1 MRSPTASGIARVAY
15 EATRAY
21 SSLLGH
27 VARPDWPVASPRQR
41 RDALLGVQAVL
52 SGEAR
57 SGALLHELWIKT
69 RAGRP
74 AEGSV
79 AQRYAELAITERR
92 RILLFRAVVLA
103 LVDGPC
109 SGYSHDQDCPTLDD
123 HDCHLDTCVSR
134 FGIPP
139 GFWRALLGTPEG
151 PELALCS

>member
-27 VARPDWPVASPRQR
+27 AARPDWAAASPRQR
-41 RDALLGVQAVL
+41 RDVLLGVKAVL

-57 SGALLHELWIKT
+57 SGAHLHALWMAS
-69 RAGRP
+69 RAARL
-74 AEGSV
+74 
-79 AQRYAELAITERR
+79 AQAARVPRYADIDIVERR

-109 SGYSHDQDCPTLDD
+109 SGYCHDADCPTVDD

-134 FGIPP
+134 FGVPP
-139 GFWRALLGTPEG
+139 GFWPALLGTQDG